1 MVAALLLV
9 GRGERRARGTIGSR
23 RKRPDAQARAAAYF
37 RDEVAVHGS
46 YGWRYSAD
54 LAYRRGEDLMTPS
67 QGWVQ
72 PPGTPAV
79 GLAMLQAYAATE
91 DRAFLEGAVE
101 AARALAATQLESG
114 GWHAMIEFD
123 PEQQKAWCY
132 RRLPDGSKGPRG
144 AGAEQAVRC
153 HHAST
158 TTSRRARSS
167 C

>member
-1 MVAALLLV
+1 M
-9 GRGERRARGTIGSR
+9 
-23 RKRPDAQARAAAYF
+23 ARAAAFF

-79 GLAMLQAYAATE
+79 GLALLQAYAATR

-101 AARALAATQLESG
+101 TARALAQTQLSSG

-123 PEQQKAWCY
+123 PEQRNAWCY
-132 RRLPDGSKGPRG
+132 RRVPDDQTRPRR
-144 AGAEQAVRC
+144 AGREQAVRC

-158 TTSRRARSS
+158 TTSPRARSS